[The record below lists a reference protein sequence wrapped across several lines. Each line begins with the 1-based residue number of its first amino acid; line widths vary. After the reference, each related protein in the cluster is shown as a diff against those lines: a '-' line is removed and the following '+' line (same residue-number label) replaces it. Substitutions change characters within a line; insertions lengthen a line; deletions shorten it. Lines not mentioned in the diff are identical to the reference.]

1 MFKRYGLMGSLRG
14 LISLIYTRLFFKN
27 SRLIRFPIDVR
38 NKKSI
43 SWGVGLTTGVGNRIE
58 CYPKNKKQ
66 KTMFFGNN
74 IQINDYVH
82 ITASEM
88 VIIEDNVLIASK
100 VYISD
105 CSHGSY
111 GRNNIHD
118 SPKSIPKDRE
128 IHSSPVTIEKNV
140 WLGEHV
146 SVLMGVTIGEGSII
160 GANSVVSKD
169 IPPYTIAVGI
179 PAKVIKKFNFEIQK
193 WETLI

>member
-1 MFKRYGLMGSLRG
+1 MFKRYGLIGSLRG

-128 IHSSPVTIEKNV
+128 IH
-140 WLGEHV
+140 
-146 SVLMGVTIGEGSII
+146 
-160 GANSVVSKD
+160 
-169 IPPYTIAVGI
+169 
-179 PAKVIKKFNFEIQK
+179 
-193 WETLI
+193 